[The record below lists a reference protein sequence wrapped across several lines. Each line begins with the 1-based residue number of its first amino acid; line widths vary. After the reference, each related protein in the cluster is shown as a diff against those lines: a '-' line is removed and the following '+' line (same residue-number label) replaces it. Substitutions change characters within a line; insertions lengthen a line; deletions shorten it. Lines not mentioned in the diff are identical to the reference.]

1 MGIQVSK
8 LVLMHCMV
16 FQVGN
21 AVPPPMARQIGYEI
35 RRSVEWRTKKD
46 NDKRKLKT
54 IKETGEVKEEKKE

>member
-1 MGIQVSK
+1 
-8 LVLMHCMV
+8 MV